1 MDTNCFDAF
10 MCYIFVL
17 LQAVLA
23 KEKGVA
29 LGDESPTHASETQP
43 KDQGLMIGLIT
54 LSARNFSEN
63 KIYKSSEVHLSFG

>member
-23 KEKGVA
+23 KEKRVA
-29 LGDESPTHASETQP
+29 LGDSPTHASETHP
-43 KDQGLMIGLIT
+43 KDQGRMIGLII
-54 LSARNFSEN
+54 LSVRNFSEN
-63 KIYKSSEVHLSFG
+63 KIYKSSEVHLCFG